1 MISQHAS
8 SWLRR
13 SLRAF
18 AGGLQEA
25 SWVFADT
32 PQLVRHGTGCIT
44 RKILEK
50 EAAAIVIAASLL
62 LRVSIETILLN
73 RNHTNL
79 TAIIS

>member
-1 MISQHAS
+1 M
-8 SWLRR
+8 
-13 SLRAF
+13 
-18 AGGLQEA
+18 
-25 SWVFADT
+25 
-32 PQLVRHGTGCIT
+32 
-44 RKILEK
+44 ILEK